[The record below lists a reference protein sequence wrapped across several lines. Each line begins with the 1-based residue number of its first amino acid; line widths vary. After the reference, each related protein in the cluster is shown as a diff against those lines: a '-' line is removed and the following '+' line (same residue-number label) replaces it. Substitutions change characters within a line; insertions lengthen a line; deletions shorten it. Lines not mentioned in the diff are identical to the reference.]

1 MSNSLA
7 SSSALLDFLKSN
19 YPSAVS
25 SSTSEADLP
34 GLSHELFPST
44 SYTDNEKVETSQWL
58 TTSSR
63 LATPDED
70 EAKHSERL
78 GSLNI
83 HLSNRTTLLGSK
95 PSLADVALY
104 YRLAP
109 AVKSWSAEERTGE
122 HGYHHI
128 VRFIDFVQNA
138 PLFGLSIK
146 EEDKVKI
153 DLNDVRFVH
162 KPIDAKEEKERKK
175 KEKAAAA
182 AAGDSQTTLPLGKGK
197 GEDSGRQSKKEKA
210 GEAAQNIEETVKGA
224 VVRDTPQQPKKE
236 KKEKQPK
243 PQKQPAK
250 DTPLSPCLIDLRVGH
265 ILKAINHP
273 NANSLYVSTIACGD
287 PPATDNTSECEGQV
301 VRTVCSGLNGLVPL
315 EEMQG
320 RKIIAV
326 CNLKPVT
333 MRGIKSAAMVLAASP
348 RLKEGEEDNHKGP
361 VELVTPPADAKA
373 GERVIFEGWA
383 GEPEAVLNPKK
394 KVWETLQ
401 PGFTTT
407 ENFEV
412 GFDVG
417 GVPPLQGDDTV
428 TKTVGKLVTSSGG
441 TCTVKSLTN
450 AVHYNPITTALS
462 DSTTMAPIPALP
474 GEDHTNDGTDVTSNH
489 IEARKLAIDITIGL
503 ASCLA
508 LLAIT
513 ITIVRCYKK
522 RRGRA

>member
-1 MSNSLA
+1 MSSSLA
-7 SSSALLDFLKSN
+7 SSSDLLHFLRES

-34 GLSHELFPST
+34 TVSHHLFPNT

-58 TTSSR
+58 TTSAR

-70 EAKHSERL
+70 EAKHAERL

-83 HLSNRTTLLGSK
+83 HLSTRTTLLGAK
-95 PSLADVALY
+95 PSVADIALY
-104 YRLAP
+104 HRLAP
-109 AVKSWSAEERTGE
+109 SVKSWSAEERTGE

-128 VRFIDFVQNA
+128 VRFVDFVQNA
-138 PLFGLSIK
+138 PLFRLSVK
-146 EEDKVKI
+146 DEDKVPI
-153 DLNDVRFVH
+153 DLDDIKFVH

-182 AAGDSQTTLPLGKGK
+182 AAGDNQTTLPVGKVKPEDGAKQNRKGK
-197 GEDSGRQSKKEKA
+197 AADEGQKSENKVKDVVAGDSAQQQAKK
-210 GEAAQNIEETVKGA
+210 
-224 VVRDTPQQPKKE
+224 D

-243 PQKQPAK
+243 PQKAPPK
-250 DTPLSPCLIDLRVGH
+250 ETPLSPCLIDLRVGH

-273 NANSLYVSTIACGD
+273 NADSLYVSTIACGD
-287 PPATDNTSECEGQV
+287 PSGTDNTSEYEGQV

-348 RLKEGEEDNHKGP
+348 RLKEGEEDHHGGP
-361 VELVTPPADAKA
+361 VELVTPPAEAKA
-373 GERVIFEGWA
+373 GEKVIFEGWA
-383 GEPEAVLNPKK
+383 GDAEGVLNPKK

-407 ENFEV
+407 DNLEV
-412 GFDVG
+412 GFDISA
-417 GVPPLQGDDTV
+417 VPQLQGDESAKKST
-428 TKTVGKLVTSSGG
+428 GKLVTSSGG

-450 AVHYNPITTALS
+450 AV
-462 DSTTMAPIPALP
+462 
-474 GEDHTNDGTDVTSNH
+474 
-489 IEARKLAIDITIGL
+489 
-503 ASCLA
+503 
-508 LLAIT
+508 
-513 ITIVRCYKK
+513 VR
-522 RRGRA
+522 

>member
-1 MSNSLA
+1 MSNSLT
-7 SSSALLDFLKSN
+7 SPTALQDFLKSK
-19 YPSAVS
+19 YPSTVS

-34 GLSHELFPST
+34 ALSHQLFPSS
-44 SYTDNEKVETSQWL
+44 SYAESEKVEISQWL

-63 LATPDED
+63 LATPDQD
-70 EAKHSERL
+70 EAKHAERL

-83 HLSNRTTLLGSK
+83 HLSTRTTLLGSK
-95 PSLADVALY
+95 PSVADVALY

-128 VRFIDFVQNA
+128 VRFIDFVQNS
-138 PLFGLSIK
+138 PLFGLSLD
-146 EEDKVKI
+146 EEDKVPI
-153 DLNDVRFVH
+153 DLNDIKFVH
-162 KPIDAKEEKERKK
+162 KPLDAKEEKERKK

-182 AAGDSQTTLPLGKGK
+182 AGGDSQTSLPIGKGK
-197 GEDSGRQSKKEKA
+197 GEDDAKPGKKEKA
-210 GEAAQNIEETVKGA
+210 REAAQNGEEKVKGA
-224 VVRDTPQQPKKE
+224 VTGDNPQQSKKE

-250 DTPLSPCLIDLRVGH
+250 ETPLSPCLIDLRVGH

-273 NANSLYVSTIACGD
+273 NADSLYVSTIACGD
-287 PPATDNTSECEGQV
+287 PPGTDNTSEYEGQT

-348 RLKEGEEDNHKGP
+348 RLKEGEEDDHKGP
-361 VELVTPPADAKA
+361 VELINPPENAKA

-383 GEPEAVLNPKK
+383 GEPEGVLNPKK

-407 ENFEV
+407 EGLEV
-412 GFDVG
+412 GFDMG
-417 GVPPLQGDDTV
+417 GVPQLQEGENAGKPT
-428 TKTVGKLVTSSGG
+428 GKLVTSSGG
-441 TCTVKSLTN
+441 TCTVKSLTD
-450 AVHYNPITTALS
+450 AV
-462 DSTTMAPIPALP
+462 
-474 GEDHTNDGTDVTSNH
+474 
-489 IEARKLAIDITIGL
+489 
-503 ASCLA
+503 
-508 LLAIT
+508 
-513 ITIVRCYKK
+513 VR
-522 RRGRA
+522 

>member
-1 MSNSLA
+1 MSGSRT
-7 SSSALLDFLKSN
+7 SPSALLDFLKSN

-25 SSTSEADLP
+25 SSTSEADLS
-34 GLSHELFPST
+34 GLSHQLFPGS

-63 LATPDED
+63 LARPDED
-70 EAKHSERL
+70 QAKHAERL

-83 HLSNRTTLLGSK
+83 HLSTRTTLLGSK
-95 PSLADVALY
+95 PSVADVALY

-122 HGYHHI
+122 HGHHHI

-138 PLFGLSIK
+138 PLFGLSVK
-146 EEDKVKI
+146 EEDKASI
-153 DLNDVRFVH
+153 DLNDIKFVH
-162 KPIDAKEEKERKK
+162 KPLDAKEEKERKK

-182 AAGDSQTTLPLGKGK
+182 AVNDGQTSLPVGKGK
-197 GEDSGRQSKKEKA
+197 AESDAKPSKNEKA
-210 GEAAQNIEETVKGA
+210 QDAAQNAGEKVKGA
-224 VVRDTPQQPKKE
+224 VTGDNPQQPKKE

-250 DTPLSPCLIDLRVGH
+250 ETPLSPCLIDLRVGH

-273 NANSLYVSTIACGD
+273 NADSLYVSTIACGD
-287 PPATDNTSECEGQV
+287 PPGTDNTSEHEGQV

-348 RLKEGEEDNHKGP
+348 RLKEGEEDDHKGP
-361 VELVTPPADAKA
+361 VELVTPPEDAKA
-373 GERVIFEGWA
+373 GERVLFEGWA
-383 GEPEAVLNPKK
+383 GEPEGVLNPKK

-401 PGFTTT
+401 PGFMTTKGL
-407 ENFEV
+407 EV

-417 GVPPLQGDDTV
+417 AVPQLQEGEGAG
-428 TKTVGKLVTSSGG
+428 KTTGKLVTSSGG

-450 AVHYNPITTALS
+450 AV
-462 DSTTMAPIPALP
+462 
-474 GEDHTNDGTDVTSNH
+474 
-489 IEARKLAIDITIGL
+489 
-503 ASCLA
+503 
-508 LLAIT
+508 
-513 ITIVRCYKK
+513 VR
-522 RRGRA
+522 